1 MNTENQFENIEFIL
15 PKNQSNVI
23 KVIGIGGGGSNA
35 INYMFSKGIKGVDYV
50 ICNTDSQALEN
61 SPVPNK
67 VQLGIKETEGLGAG
81 ADPVIGEKAAV
92 ESLNEMR
99 RLLEKNTKMVFIT
112 AGMGGGTGTGAAP
125 IISKL
130 AMEMDILTV
139 GIVTMPFVFEGK
151 IRLNHA
157 NKGLEKLR
165 NNVDSLIVVNNNKLR
180 DVYGNLGVKEGFSK
194 ADEVLATA
202 AKGIAEVITHHY
214 TQNIDLKDA
223 KTVLS
228 KSGNAIMGSY
238 TSSGDK
244 RALNAVSNALDSP
257 LLNDNRIDGAQNVLL
272 LIVSGSSE
280 VTIDESGNYVWK
292 SKTKFTKKKGKRLFT
307 TSLSPP
313 SFTFDNYREVLFKEG
328 IGRAFV
334 NTLAVA
340 LPSTLIPLIICSF
353 FAYALTWM
361 KFFGRDTLLA
371 LIIASLVVPLQMS
384 LIPILTIYNDF
395 GALFGVAA
403 KSYPGVWM
411 AHTGFGLAS
420 TTFLLR
426 NFLKSLPN
434 EMMEAAKVDG
444 ASHYDIFLKI
454 ILPLSIPAFASIFIL
469 QFLWCWNDLLVGL
482 VFLDQVPSEIILT
495 AKLKE
500 LLGSRGE
507 NWEIL
512 TTGAFVSMTV
522 PLFIFFALQRY
533 FIRGLVAGSVKG

>member
-1 MNTENQFENIEFIL
+1 MKKISLSSILSQLLLLFFVIVWIIPTFGLFISSLRDKDLLAISGWWTALTTTEINEIYRMSGMESQIEEDGYF
-15 PKNQSNVI
+15 K
-23 KVIGIGGGGSNA
+23 
-35 INYMFSKGIKGVDYV
+35 IKG
-50 ICNTDSQALEN
+50 TLFEEN
-61 SPVPNK
+61 SGK
-67 VQLGIKETEGLGAG
+67 KIESFGINSKKINEFE
-81 ADPVIGEKAAV
+81 IGEIAIFKD
-92 ESLNEMR
+92 ES
-99 RLLEKNTKMVFIT
+99 
-112 AGMGGGTGTGAAP
+112 
-125 IISKL
+125 
-130 AMEMDILTV
+130 
-139 GIVTMPFVFEGK
+139 
-151 IRLNHA
+151 
-157 NKGLEKLR
+157 
-165 NNVDSLIVVNNNKLR
+165 
-180 DVYGNLGVKEGFSK
+180 
-194 ADEVLATA
+194 
-202 AKGIAEVITHHY
+202 EVILDEDGNY
-214 TQNIDLKDA
+214 EWR
-223 KTVLS
+223 S
-228 KSGNAIMGSY
+228 KSEF
-238 TSSGDK
+238 
-244 RALNAVSNALDSP
+244 
-257 LLNDNRIDGAQNVLL
+257 Q
-272 LIVSGSSE
+272 
-280 VTIDESGNYVWK
+280 
-292 SKTKFTKKKGKRLFT
+292 KKKGKRLFT

-313 SFTFDNYREVLFKEG
+313 SFTFENYREVLFKEG
-328 IGRAFV
+328 IGRAFI
-334 NTLAVA
+334 NTMAVA

-353 FAYALTWM
+353 FAYSLTWM
-361 KFFGRDTLLA
+361 RFYGRDTLLA
-371 LIIASLVVPLQMS
+371 IIIASLVVPLQMS

-444 ASHYDIFLKI
+444 ASHYDIFLRI
-454 ILPLSIPAFASIFIL
+454 IIPLSIPAFASIFIL

>member
-1 MNTENQFENIEFIL
+1 MKKITYSSIL
-15 PKNQSNVI
+15 
-23 KVIGIGGGGSNA
+23 
-35 INYMFSKGIKGVDYV
+35 
-50 ICNTDSQALEN
+50 SQL
-61 SPVPNK
+61 
-67 VQLGIKETEGLGAG
+67 
-81 ADPVIGEKAAV
+81 
-92 ESLNEMR
+92 
-99 RLLEKNTKMVFIT
+99 
-112 AGMGGGTGTGAAP
+112 
-125 IISKL
+125 
-130 AMEMDILTV
+130 
-139 GIVTMPFVFEGK
+139 
-151 IRLNHA
+151 
-157 NKGLEKLR
+157 
-165 NNVDSLIVVNNNKLR
+165 
-180 DVYGNLGVKEGFSK
+180 
-194 ADEVLATA
+194 
-202 AKGIAEVITHHY
+202 
-214 TQNIDLKDA
+214 
-223 KTVLS
+223 
-228 KSGNAIMGSY
+228 
-238 TSSGDK
+238 
-244 RALNAVSNALDSP
+244 
-257 LLNDNRIDGAQNVLL
+257 LL
-272 LIVSGSSE
+272 LIFVIIWIIPTFGLFISSLRDKDLLAISGWWTSLTTTEVNEIYRMSGMEAQIQEKDYFIIKGKIFEKKPGKKIQSFGITSKKINEFQIGETAIFKDKSE
-280 VTIDESGNYVWK
+280 VTIDENGNYLWK
-292 SKTKFTKKKGKRLFT
+292 SLTEFTKKKGKRIFT

-328 IGRAFV
+328 IGRAFI

-371 LIIASLVVPLQMS
+371 IIIASLVVPLQMS

-411 AHTGFGLAS
+411 DHTGFGLAS

>member
-1 MNTENQFENIEFIL
+1 MRKLSLTSILSQLLLLLFVIIWIIPTFGLFISSLRDKDLLSISGWWTSLTTTEINEIHRMLGMEHQIQEN
-15 PKNQSNVI
+15 
-23 KVIGIGGGGSNA
+23 
-35 INYMFSKGIKGVDYV
+35 NYYIIKGSIFED
-50 ICNTDSQALEN
+50 N
-61 SPVPNK
+61 SGK
-67 VQLGIKETEGLGAG
+67 KITSFGITSKKINEF
-81 ADPVIGEKAAV
+81 
-92 ESLNEMR
+92 SL
-99 RLLEKNTKMVFIT
+99 
-112 AGMGGGTGTGAAP
+112 
-125 IISKL
+125 
-130 AMEMDILTV
+130 
-139 GIVTMPFVFEGK
+139 
-151 IRLNHA
+151 
-157 NKGLEKLR
+157 
-165 NNVDSLIVVNNNKLR
+165 
-180 DVYGNLGVKEGFSK
+180 
-194 ADEVLATA
+194 DE
-202 AKGIAEVITHHY
+202 IAIF
-214 TQNIDLKDA
+214 KD
-223 KTVLS
+223 
-228 KSGNAIMGSY
+228 N
-238 TSSGDK
+238 
-244 RALNAVSNALDSP
+244 
-257 LLNDNRIDGAQNVLL
+257 
-272 LIVSGSSE
+272 SE
-280 VTIDESGNYVWK
+280 VTIDENGNYEWK

-395 GALFGVAA
+395 GAFFGVAA

>member
-1 MNTENQFENIEFIL
+1 MRKLSLTSILSQLLLLLFVIIWIIPTFGLFISSLRDKDLLSISGWWTSLTTTEINEIHRMLGNEHQIQEN
-15 PKNQSNVI
+15 
-23 KVIGIGGGGSNA
+23 
-35 INYMFSKGIKGVDYV
+35 NYYIIKGSIFED
-50 ICNTDSQALEN
+50 N
-61 SPVPNK
+61 SGKKITSFGITSKKINEFT
-67 VQLGIKETEGLGAG
+67 LGE
-81 ADPVIGEKAAV
+81 
-92 ESLNEMR
+92 
-99 RLLEKNTKMVFIT
+99 
-112 AGMGGGTGTGAAP
+112 
-125 IISKL
+125 
-130 AMEMDILTV
+130 
-139 GIVTMPFVFEGK
+139 
-151 IRLNHA
+151 
-157 NKGLEKLR
+157 
-165 NNVDSLIVVNNNKLR
+165 
-180 DVYGNLGVKEGFSK
+180 
-194 ADEVLATA
+194 
-202 AKGIAEVITHHY
+202 IAIF
-214 TQNIDLKDA
+214 KD
-223 KTVLS
+223 
-228 KSGNAIMGSY
+228 N
-238 TSSGDK
+238 
-244 RALNAVSNALDSP
+244 
-257 LLNDNRIDGAQNVLL
+257 
-272 LIVSGSSE
+272 SE
-280 VTIDESGNYVWK
+280 VTIDENGNYVWK

>member
-1 MNTENQFENIEFIL
+1 MKKFTYSSIL
-15 PKNQSNVI
+15 
-23 KVIGIGGGGSNA
+23 
-35 INYMFSKGIKGVDYV
+35 
-50 ICNTDSQALEN
+50 SQL
-61 SPVPNK
+61 
-67 VQLGIKETEGLGAG
+67 
-81 ADPVIGEKAAV
+81 
-92 ESLNEMR
+92 
-99 RLLEKNTKMVFIT
+99 
-112 AGMGGGTGTGAAP
+112 
-125 IISKL
+125 
-130 AMEMDILTV
+130 
-139 GIVTMPFVFEGK
+139 
-151 IRLNHA
+151 
-157 NKGLEKLR
+157 
-165 NNVDSLIVVNNNKLR
+165 
-180 DVYGNLGVKEGFSK
+180 
-194 ADEVLATA
+194 
-202 AKGIAEVITHHY
+202 
-214 TQNIDLKDA
+214 
-223 KTVLS
+223 
-228 KSGNAIMGSY
+228 
-238 TSSGDK
+238 
-244 RALNAVSNALDSP
+244 
-257 LLNDNRIDGAQNVLL
+257 LL
-272 LIVSGSSE
+272 LIFVIIWIIPTFGLFISSLRDKDLLAISGWWTSLTTTEVNEIYRMSGMESQIQEKDYFIIKGKIFEKNPGKKIQSFGITSKKINEFQIGETAIFKDKSE
-280 VTIDESGNYVWK
+280 VTIDENGNYLWK
-292 SKTKFTKKKGKRLFT
+292 SLTEFTKKKGKRIFT

-328 IGRAFV
+328 IGRAFI

-371 LIIASLVVPLQMS
+371 IIIASLVVPLQMS

>member
-1 MNTENQFENIEFIL
+1 MKKISLSSILSQLLLLFFVIIWIIPTFGLFISSLRDKDLLAISGWWTSLTTTEINEIYRMPGMNAQIEE
-15 PKNQSNVI
+15 
-23 KVIGIGGGGSNA
+23 GG
-35 INYMFSKGIKGVDYV
+35 YFKIKG
-50 ICNTDSQALEN
+50 NLFEEN
-61 SPVPNK
+61 SGK
-67 VQLGIKETEGLGAG
+67 KIQSFGITSKKINEFNVSE
-81 ADPVIGEKAAV
+81 VAV
-92 ESLNEMR
+92 F
-99 RLLEKNTKMVFIT
+99 K
-112 AGMGGGTGTGAAP
+112 
-125 IISKL
+125 
-130 AMEMDILTV
+130 
-139 GIVTMPFVFEGK
+139 
-151 IRLNHA
+151 
-157 NKGLEKLR
+157 
-165 NNVDSLIVVNNNKLR
+165 
-180 DVYGNLGVKEGFSK
+180 
-194 ADEVLATA
+194 DE
-202 AKGIAEVITHHY
+202 
-214 TQNIDLKDA
+214 
-223 KTVLS
+223 
-228 KSGNAIMGSY
+228 
-238 TSSGDK
+238 
-244 RALNAVSNALDSP
+244 
-257 LLNDNRIDGAQNVLL
+257 
-272 LIVSGSSE
+272 SE
-280 VTIDESGNYVWK
+280 VTVDEDGNYEWL
-292 SKTKFTKKKGKRLFT
+292 SKEAFKKKKGKRLFT

-313 SFTFDNYREVLFKEG
+313 SFTLENYREVLFKEG
-328 IGRAFV
+328 IGRAFI
-334 NTLAVA
+334 NTMAVA

-353 FAYALTWM
+353 FAYSLTWM
-361 KFFGRDTLLA
+361 RFFGRDTLLA
-371 LIIASLVVPLQMS
+371 IIIASLVVPLQMS

-444 ASHYDIFLKI
+444 ASHYDIFLRI
-454 ILPLSIPAFASIFIL
+454 IIPLSIPAFASIFIL

>member
-1 MNTENQFENIEFIL
+1 MR
-15 PKNQSNVI
+15 K
-23 KVIGIGGGGSNA
+23 
-35 INYMFSKGIKGVDYV
+35 FSL
-50 ICNTDSQALEN
+50 TSMLSQL
-61 SPVPNK
+61 
-67 VQLGIKETEGLGAG
+67 
-81 ADPVIGEKAAV
+81 
-92 ESLNEMR
+92 
-99 RLLEKNTKMVFIT
+99 
-112 AGMGGGTGTGAAP
+112 
-125 IISKL
+125 
-130 AMEMDILTV
+130 
-139 GIVTMPFVFEGK
+139 
-151 IRLNHA
+151 
-157 NKGLEKLR
+157 
-165 NNVDSLIVVNNNKLR
+165 
-180 DVYGNLGVKEGFSK
+180 
-194 ADEVLATA
+194 
-202 AKGIAEVITHHY
+202 
-214 TQNIDLKDA
+214 
-223 KTVLS
+223 
-228 KSGNAIMGSY
+228 
-238 TSSGDK
+238 
-244 RALNAVSNALDSP
+244 
-257 LLNDNRIDGAQNVLL
+257 LL
-272 LIVSGSSE
+272 LIFVIIWIIPTFGLFISSLRDKDLLSISGWWTSLTTTEINEIHRMLGMEHQIQDNNYYIIKGSLFEDNSGKKITSFGITSKKINEFTLNEIAIFKDNSE
-280 VTIDESGNYVWK
+280 VTIDENGNYVWK
-292 SKTKFTKKKGKRLFT
+292 SKTKFTKKKGKRIFT

-313 SFTFDNYREVLFKEG
+313 SFTFDNYKEVLFKEG

-395 GALFGVAA
+395 GAFFGVAA

>member
-1 MNTENQFENIEFIL
+1 MRKLSLTSILSQLLLLLFVIIWIIPTFGLFISSLRDKDLLSISGWWTSLTTTEINEIHRMLGNEHQIQEN
-15 PKNQSNVI
+15 
-23 KVIGIGGGGSNA
+23 
-35 INYMFSKGIKGVDYV
+35 NYYIIKGSIFED
-50 ICNTDSQALEN
+50 N
-61 SPVPNK
+61 SGKKITSFGITSKKINEFT
-67 VQLGIKETEGLGAG
+67 LGE
-81 ADPVIGEKAAV
+81 
-92 ESLNEMR
+92 
-99 RLLEKNTKMVFIT
+99 
-112 AGMGGGTGTGAAP
+112 
-125 IISKL
+125 
-130 AMEMDILTV
+130 
-139 GIVTMPFVFEGK
+139 
-151 IRLNHA
+151 
-157 NKGLEKLR
+157 
-165 NNVDSLIVVNNNKLR
+165 
-180 DVYGNLGVKEGFSK
+180 
-194 ADEVLATA
+194 
-202 AKGIAEVITHHY
+202 IAIF
-214 TQNIDLKDA
+214 KD
-223 KTVLS
+223 
-228 KSGNAIMGSY
+228 N
-238 TSSGDK
+238 
-244 RALNAVSNALDSP
+244 
-257 LLNDNRIDGAQNVLL
+257 
-272 LIVSGSSE
+272 SE
-280 VTIDESGNYVWK
+280 VTIDENGNYVWK
-292 SKTKFTKKKGKRLFT
+292 SKNKFTKKKGKRLFT

>member
-1 MNTENQFENIEFIL
+1 MRKLSLTSILSQLLLLLFVIIWIIPTFGLFISSLRDKDLLSISGWWTSLTTTEINEIHRMLGMEHQIQE
-15 PKNQSNVI
+15 SNYYI
-23 KVIGIGGGGSNA
+23 
-35 INYMFSKGIKGVDYV
+35 IKGSIFED
-50 ICNTDSQALEN
+50 N
-61 SPVPNK
+61 SGK
-67 VQLGIKETEGLGAG
+67 KITSFGITSKKINEFSL
-81 ADPVIGEKAAV
+81 DEKAI
-92 ESLNEMR
+92 
-99 RLLEKNTKMVFIT
+99 F
-112 AGMGGGTGTGAAP
+112 
-125 IISKL
+125 
-130 AMEMDILTV
+130 
-139 GIVTMPFVFEGK
+139 
-151 IRLNHA
+151 
-157 NKGLEKLR
+157 
-165 NNVDSLIVVNNNKLR
+165 
-180 DVYGNLGVKEGFSK
+180 
-194 ADEVLATA
+194 
-202 AKGIAEVITHHY
+202 
-214 TQNIDLKDA
+214 KD
-223 KTVLS
+223 
-228 KSGNAIMGSY
+228 N
-238 TSSGDK
+238 
-244 RALNAVSNALDSP
+244 
-257 LLNDNRIDGAQNVLL
+257 
-272 LIVSGSSE
+272 SE
-280 VTIDESGNYVWK
+280 VTIDENGNYEWK
-292 SKTKFTKKKGKRLFT
+292 SKTKFTKKKGKRIFT

-334 NTLAVA
+334 NTVAVA

>member
-1 MNTENQFENIEFIL
+1 MKKFSLSSILSQLLLLFFVIIWIIPTFGLFISSLRDKDLLSISGWWTSLTTTEINEIYRMPGMNSQIEEDGYF
-15 PKNQSNVI
+15 K
-23 KVIGIGGGGSNA
+23 
-35 INYMFSKGIKGVDYV
+35 IKG
-50 ICNTDSQALEN
+50 
-61 SPVPNK
+61 
-67 VQLGIKETEGLGAG
+67 
-81 ADPVIGEKAAV
+81 
-92 ESLNEMR
+92 
-99 RLLEKNTKMVFIT
+99 
-112 AGMGGGTGTGAAP
+112 
-125 IISKL
+125 KL
-130 AMEMDILTV
+130 
-139 GIVTMPFVFEGK
+139 FE
-151 IRLNHA
+151 
-157 NKGLEKLR
+157 E
-165 NNVDSLIVVNNNKLR
+165 
-180 DVYGNLGVKEGFSK
+180 
-194 ADEVLATA
+194 
-202 AKGIAEVITHHY
+202 
-214 TQNIDLKDA
+214 
-223 KTVLS
+223 
-228 KSGNAIMGSY
+228 KSGKKLESFGI
-238 TSSGDK
+238 TSKKINEFNVSEV
-244 RALNAVSNALDSP
+244 AVFKDE
-257 LLNDNRIDGAQNVLL
+257 
-272 LIVSGSSE
+272 SE
-280 VTIDESGNYVWK
+280 VTIDEDGNYEWR
-292 SKTKFTKKKGKRLFT
+292 SKKEFKKKKGKRLFT

-313 SFTFDNYREVLFKEG
+313 SFTFENYKEVLFKEG

-334 NTLAVA
+334 NTMAVA

-353 FAYALTWM
+353 FAYSLTWM

-371 LIIASLVVPLQMS
+371 IIIASLVVPLQMS

-444 ASHYDIFLKI
+444 ASHYDIFLRI
-454 ILPLSIPAFASIFIL
+454 IIPLSIPAFASIFIL

>member
-1 MNTENQFENIEFIL
+1 MMKFSISSILSQLLLLFFVIIWIIPTFGLFISSLRDKDLLAISGWWTSLTTTEVNEIYRMSGMENQIEEDGYFKIKGKLFEDKSRKKIQSFGITSKNINKYNIDEVAIFKDESEVLLDEDGNYEWRSKIEF
-15 PKNQSNVI
+15 K
-23 KVIGIGGGGSNA
+23 
-35 INYMFSKGIKGVDYV
+35 
-50 ICNTDSQALEN
+50 
-61 SPVPNK
+61 
-67 VQLGIKETEGLGAG
+67 
-81 ADPVIGEKAAV
+81 
-92 ESLNEMR
+92 
-99 RLLEKNTKMVFIT
+99 
-112 AGMGGGTGTGAAP
+112 
-125 IISKL
+125 
-130 AMEMDILTV
+130 
-139 GIVTMPFVFEGK
+139 
-151 IRLNHA
+151 
-157 NKGLEKLR
+157 
-165 NNVDSLIVVNNNKLR
+165 
-180 DVYGNLGVKEGFSK
+180 
-194 ADEVLATA
+194 
-202 AKGIAEVITHHY
+202 
-214 TQNIDLKDA
+214 
-223 KTVLS
+223 
-228 KSGNAIMGSY
+228 
-238 TSSGDK
+238 
-244 RALNAVSNALDSP
+244 
-257 LLNDNRIDGAQNVLL
+257 
-272 LIVSGSSE
+272 
-280 VTIDESGNYVWK
+280 
-292 SKTKFTKKKGKRLFT
+292 KKKGKRLFT

-313 SFTFDNYREVLFKEG
+313 TFTFENYREVLFKEG
-328 IGRAFV
+328 IGRAFI
-334 NTLAVA
+334 NTMAVA

-353 FAYALTWM
+353 FAYSLTWM
-361 KFFGRDTLLA
+361 KFYGRDTLLA
-371 LIIASLVVPLQMS
+371 IIIASLVVPLQMS

-444 ASHYDIFLKI
+444 ASHYDIFLRI
-454 ILPLSIPAFASIFIL
+454 IIPLSIPAFASIFIL